1 MPADFVSLLE
11 LTCLL
16 IFQGRKKKSCS
27 SRLKDLGYAQCFKKA
42 FSVKNPITH
51 NL

>member
-1 MPADFVSLLE
+1 MLVNIP
-11 LTCLL
+11 
-16 IFQGRKKKSCS
+16 GKKKKSCS

-42 FSVKNPITH
+42 YSVKNPITH